1 MKYLKKF
8 ESDEISNFL
17 DMRSEVLDLCSELID
32 SGIRCDAQS
41 SFTYNGG
48 VELVVNLDLTLNQW
62 ASGYKD
68 VKIPEEGNYSDS
80 IKFFD
85 VYRNIFNFV
94 TDELSTICK
103 RLESSDYKVKW
114 FEQMSVLKND
124 YFKILIVRN
133 DN

>member
-8 ESDEISNFL
+8 ESDEISN
-17 DMRSEVLDLCSELID
+17 MRSEVLDLCSELID
-32 SGIRCDAQS
+32 NGIRCDVLQPLD
-41 SFTYNGG
+41 GG

-85 VYRNIFNFV
+85 VYRNKFNFV

-103 RLESSDYKVKW
+103 RLESSDFKVKW
-114 FEQMSVLKND
+114 FQQMSVLKND

-133 DN
+133 VM

>member
-8 ESDEISNFL
+8 ESDEISN
-17 DMRSEVLDLCSELID
+17 MRSEVLDLCSELID
-32 SGIRCDAQS
+32 NGIRCDVLQPLD
-41 SFTYNGG
+41 GG

-85 VYRNIFNFV
+85 VYRNKFNFV
-94 TDELSTICK
+94 TDELSIICK
-103 RLESSDYKVKW
+103 RLESSDFKVKW
-114 FEQMSVLKND
+114 FQQMSVLKND
-124 YFKILIVRN
+124 YFRVVIVRN
-133 DN
+133 EN

>member
-8 ESDEISNFL
+8 ESDEISNFH
-17 DMRSEVLDLCSELID
+17 DMRSEVLDLCSELSD
-32 SGIRCDAQS
+32 SGIRCDVQS

-62 ASGYKD
+62 TRGYKD
-68 VKIPEEGNYSDS
+68 VKIPEGNYSDS

-85 VYRNIFNFV
+85 VYRNKFNFV

>member
-17 DMRSEVLDLCSELID
+17 DMREEILNLCTELTD
-32 SGIRCDAQS
+32 NGIRCDILKLP
-41 SFTYNGG
+41 NGG

-62 ASGYKD
+62 TRGYKD
-68 VKIPEEGNYSDS
+68 VKIPEGNYSDS

-85 VYRNIFNFV
+85 VYRNKFNFV

-114 FEQMSVLKND
+114 FEQMSVLRND

>member
-48 VELVVNLDLTLNQW
+48 DELIVNLDLTLNQW

-68 VKIPEEGNYSDS
+68 VKIPEEGNYSDC

-85 VYRNIFNFV
+85 VYRNKFNFV

>member
-8 ESDEISNFL
+8 ESDEISN
-17 DMRSEVLDLCSELID
+17 MRSEVLDLCSELID
-32 SGIRCDAQS
+32 SGIRCDVLQFS
-41 SFTYNGG
+41 DGG

-85 VYRNIFNFV
+85 VYRNKFNFV

-103 RLESSDYKVKW
+103 RLESSDFKVKW
-114 FEQMSVLKND
+114 FQQMSVLKND
-124 YFKILIVRN
+124 YFKILIVR
-133 DN
+133 D

>member
-17 DMRSEVLDLCSELID
+17 DMRAEVLDLCSELID
-32 SGIRCDAQS
+32 NGIRCDILQLP
-41 SFTYNGG
+41 NGG
-48 VELVVNLDLTLNQW
+48 VELVVNLDLTVNQW

-85 VYRNIFNFV
+85 VYRNKFNFV
-94 TDELSTICK
+94 TEEISTICK
-103 RLESSDYKVKW
+103 RLESSDFKVKM
-114 FEQMSVLKND
+114 FQQMSVLKND
-124 YFKILIVRN
+124 YFKIVIVR
-133 DN
+133 D

>member
-8 ESDEISNFL
+8 ESDEISN
-17 DMRSEVLDLCSELID
+17 MRSEVLDLCSELID
-32 SGIRCDAQS
+32 SGIRCDVLQFS
-41 SFTYNGG
+41 DGG

-85 VYRNIFNFV
+85 VYRNKFNFV

-103 RLESSDYKVKW
+103 RLESSDFKVKW
-114 FEQMSVLKND
+114 FQQMSVLKND
-124 YFKILIVRN
+124 YFKILIVR
-133 DN
+133 DGK

>member
-17 DMRSEVLDLCSELID
+17 DMREEILNLCTELTD
-32 SGIRCDAQS
+32 NGIRCDILKLP
-41 SFTYNGG
+41 NGG

-85 VYRNIFNFV
+85 VYRNKFNFV

-124 YFKILIVRN
+124 YLKILIVRN

>member
-62 ASGYKD
+62 ARGYKD

-85 VYRNIFNFV
+85 VYRNKFNFV

>member
-32 SGIRCDAQS
+32 GGIRCDAQS

-62 ASGYKD
+62 ARGYKD
-68 VKIPEEGNYSDS
+68 VKIPEEGNYSDC

-85 VYRNIFNFV
+85 VYRNKFNFV

-114 FEQMSVLKND
+114 FEQASVLKND
-124 YFKILIVRN
+124 YFRVVIVR
-133 DN
+133 D

>member
-8 ESDEISNFL
+8 ESDEISN
-17 DMRSEVLDLCSELID
+17 MRSEVLDLCSELID
-32 SGIRCDAQS
+32 SGIRCDVLQFS
-41 SFTYNGG
+41 DGG

-85 VYRNIFNFV
+85 VYRNKFNFV

-103 RLESSDYKVKW
+103 RLESSDFKVKW
-114 FEQMSVLKND
+114 FQQMSVLKND

-133 DN
+133 VM

>member
-8 ESDEISNFL
+8 ESDEISNFI

-85 VYRNIFNFV
+85 VYRNKFNFV
-94 TDELSTICK
+94 TEEISNICK
-103 RLESSDYKVKW
+103 RLESSDFKVKM
-114 FEQMSVLKND
+114 FQQMSVLKND
-124 YFKILIVRN
+124 YFKIVIVR
-133 DN
+133 D

>member
-17 DMRSEVLDLCSELID
+17 DMRSEVLDFCSELID
-32 SGIRCDAQS
+32 NGIRCDVLQLP
-41 SFTYNGG
+41 NGG
-48 VELVVNLDLTLNQW
+48 VELVVNLDLTINQW
-62 ASGYKD
+62 FRGYKD

-85 VYRNIFNFV
+85 VYRNKFNFV

-103 RLESSDYKVKW
+103 RLESSDFKVKW

-124 YFKILIVRN
+124 YFKVVIVR
-133 DN
+133 D

>member
-85 VYRNIFNFV
+85 VYRNKFNFV

>member
-8 ESDEISNFL
+8 ESDEISN
-17 DMRSEVLDLCSELID
+17 MRSEVLDLCSELID
-32 SGIRCDAQS
+32 NGIRCDVLQPLD
-41 SFTYNGG
+41 GG

-85 VYRNIFNFV
+85 VYRNKFNFV

-103 RLESSDYKVKW
+103 RLESSDFKVKW
-114 FEQMSVLKND
+114 FQQMSVLKND
-124 YFKILIVRN
+124 YFKILIVR
-133 DN
+133 D